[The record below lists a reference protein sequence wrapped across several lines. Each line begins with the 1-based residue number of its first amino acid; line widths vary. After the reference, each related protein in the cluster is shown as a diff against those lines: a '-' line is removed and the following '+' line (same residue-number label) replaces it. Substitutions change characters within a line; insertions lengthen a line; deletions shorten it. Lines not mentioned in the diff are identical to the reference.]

1 MSEFLTEEQVS
12 SYNDNGYLVLE
23 NFWSSGTVS
32 ELKDRMDVI
41 LDGLHLT
48 DNSQTLEFTKSIFTT
63 KEDRREAD
71 DYFLESGYAIR
82 YFWEEKAFAD
92 DKTLTQSAKNSINKI
107 GHGLHDIDPHFKA
120 ATYETR
126 VGKICRDLGMSV
138 PLAVQS
144 MYIFKQ
150 AKIGGEVCAHQG
162 NLLCEKKINSMSS
175 NK

>member
-1 MSEFLTEEQVS
+1 MLQFLTEEQVS

-23 NFWSSGTVS
+23 NFWSTGTVS
-32 ELKDRMDVI
+32 ELKDRIDVI
-41 LDGLHLT
+41 LEGLQLT
-48 DNSQTLEFTKSIFTT
+48 DKSQTVEFTKSIFTT
-63 KEDRREAD
+63 KENRREAD

-92 DKTLTQSAKNSINKI
+92 DKTLTQSAKTSINKI

-120 ATYETR
+120 VTYETR
-126 VGKICRDLGMSV
+126 VGQICRDLGMSI

-162 NLLCEKKINSMSS
+162 YHYLKKDI
-175 NK
+175 